1 MRDAGPGGVLI
12 VVVNY
17 RSAALTIDCLRSLE
31 PEVGPLGARAIVVE
45 GGSGDD
51 SAEVLAAAIAERG
64 WSGWA
69 SILPLDRNG
78 GFAFANNRAIEAAL
92 RSADPPRYVLLLNPD
107 TVVRPGALAAL
118 VAFLDDRPGV
128 GIAGSRLEGPDGAP
142 QHSAFRF
149 HSVLSELEHGLRLG
163 LASRLLAR
171 WRAPLP
177 LPEGACAVDWVSG
190 ASMLVR
196 REVFGAIGLL
206 DEDYFMY
213 YEETDFC
220 LRARRAG
227 WPCWYVPGSRV
238 VHLVGGCSGVADAAR
253 ARRRR
258 PAYWFRSR
266 RRYFLTHHGRLKTTL
281 ADLAWA
287 SGYALYRLRRP
298 IQGVPDEDPEHL
310 LGDFLRHNFLRAR
323 R

>member
-1 MRDAGPGGVLI
+1 MGDAGPGGLLI
-12 VVVNY
+12 VIVNY

-31 PEVGPLGARAIVVE
+31 PQVGPAGARVVVVE

-51 SAEVLAAAIAERG
+51 SAEVLAAAIVGRG

-69 SILPLDRNG
+69 SVLPLEHNG
-78 GFAFANNRAIEAAL
+78 GFAFANNRAIEAAS
-92 RSADPPRYVLLLNPD
+92 RSAEAPRYVWLLNPD
-107 TVVRPGALAAL
+107 TVVRPGALTAL
-118 VAFLDDRPGV
+118 VEFLEGHPEV
-128 GIAGSRLEGPDGAP
+128 GIAGGRLEDADGTP

-163 LASRLLAR
+163 LTTRLLAR

-177 LPEGACAVDWVSG
+177 LPEGPCAVDWVSG
-190 ASMLVR
+190 ASMIVR
-196 REVFGAIGLL
+196 REVFEAVGLL
-206 DEDYFMY
+206 DEGYFMY

-238 VHLVGGCSGVADAAR
+238 VHLVGGCSGEADPSR

-258 PAYWFRSR
+258 PAYWFHSR
-266 RRYFLTHHGRLKTTL
+266 RRYFLNHHGRLKTTL

-310 LGDFLRHNFLRAR
+310 LGDFIRHNFLAAR